1 VSSECPS
8 GAKRIDTIKAAVPE
22 GTVPVGVGLLVAGV
36 SSYAFF
42 KVGQQALGKEGFKPI
57 VALWFATFALAPGFF
72 MPIEQEVGRAL
83 AHRRELGQGG
93 LPVIRKVVPLAVV
106 FAALVSTIVLIGSPW
121 ITKDFFEENWV
132 VTASLLVAFLAYAPT
147 HLARGIC
154 SGSGRFVDYG
164 IVMGFDG
171 ATRIIGCIALWII
184 GVEVVGAYAMVVA
197 AAPLLGVAIVLS
209 RGALRTDDGPPASW
223 AEITPNLGW
232 LLGGSVLA
240 AALVNA
246 APIGVDIL
254 ADSTQAEAVTQFGNG
269 VILARVPLF
278 LFQAIQAALLP
289 RLARLA
295 AHGDLGEFRVAFRRL
310 VITVVG
316 IGVLGVGG
324 SAIVGPKVL
333 EVVYEGGLDRRTL
346 TLLALGSALYMLA
359 LGTSQAVIALHGHKW
374 VTVGWGVAMA
384 TFIVVTWV
392 ASDDLFLRVESAAVA
407 SSAAALVVFGLALR
421 ARMASGDAPDTESI
435 IEALTERPLEG

>member
-1 VSSECPS
+1 MRVNNDPRRLD
-8 GAKRIDTIKAAVPE
+8 AIKAAVPE
-22 GTVPVGVGLLVAGV
+22 GTLPVGAGLLIAGIA
-36 SSYAFF
+36 SYAFF
-42 KVGQQALGKEGFKPI
+42 KVGQQALGQEDFKPI

-83 AHRRELGQGG
+83 AHRRALGQGG
-93 LPVIRKVVPLAVV
+93 RPVIRKVVPLAAI
-106 FAALVSTIVLIGSPW
+106 FAAVVSTLVLAGSPW
-121 ITKDFFEENWV
+121 LTKDFFEHYWV
-132 VTASLLVAFLAYAPT
+132 VTVALLVAFAAYAPT

-154 SGSGRFVDYG
+154 SGSGRFTDYG
-164 IVMGFDG
+164 IVMGMDG
-171 ATRIIGCIALWII
+171 ATRIIGCIVLWLVGIK
-184 GVEVVGAYAMVVA
+184 VVGAYAMVVA
-197 AAPLLGVAIVLS
+197 VAPLLGVAIVWS

-223 AEITPNLGW
+223 SEITPNLGW

-254 ADSTQAEAVTQFGNG
+254 ANSSQAEMVTRFGNG

-295 AHGDLGEFRVAFRRL
+295 AHGDLTEFRAAFRRL
-310 VITVVG
+310 LVAVIG

-324 SAIVGPKVL
+324 SAILGPKVL

-374 VTVGWGVAMA
+374 VTLGWAVAMA
-384 TFIVVTWV
+384 TFVAVTWL
-392 ASDDLFLRVESAAVA
+392 SSNDLYLRVELGAVM
-407 SSAAALVVFGLALR
+407 SSAAALVVFAMALR
-421 ARMASGDAPDTESI
+421 VRMASGDRPDEDSLF
-435 IEALTERPLEG
+435 EALSERPFEG